1 MEPNQNEHAA
11 GGDDGQGLE
20 GDQMNERI
28 LTMWP
33 QVRMGGGKPCPEC
46 GSSTAERSQRVTAS
60 DLDER
65 HQWWLTRHSC
75 EGCGWAQDERAQGV
89 SSEQG

>member
-1 MEPNQNEHAA
+1 
-11 GGDDGQGLE
+11 
-20 GDQMNERI
+20 
-28 LTMWP
+28 
-33 QVRMGGGKPCPEC
+33 
-46 GSSTAERSQRVTAS
+46 VTAS

-75 EGCGWAQDERAQGV
+75 EGCGWAQDELAQGV

>member
-1 MEPNQNEHAA
+1 
-11 GGDDGQGLE
+11 
-20 GDQMNERI
+20 
-28 LTMWP
+28 
-33 QVRMGGGKPCPEC
+33 
-46 GSSTAERSQRVTAS
+46 VTAS

-75 EGCGWAQDERAQGV
+75 EGCGWAQDELTQGA

>member
-1 MEPNQNEHAA
+1 
-11 GGDDGQGLE
+11 
-20 GDQMNERI
+20 MNERV

-33 QVRMGGGKPCPEC
+33 QVRRSSGEPCPVC
-46 GSSTAERSQRVTAS
+46 GSRMDACSQRVTAS

-75 EGCGWAQDERAQGV
+75 EGCGWAQDELAKGV
-89 SSEQG
+89 SDEH